1 MATNT
6 VGPTIVTGGSPAS
19 VGIVPNGSI
28 AYSADDTGNKMSVI
42 NVASLAVIG
51 TIPLTARPQAHARFM
66 GPNIISTTC
75 AGCGP
80 LVIAGDADLAPLGF
94 DRFVN
99 FHTGIVSL
107 TGNWTTTRTLSIL
120 AGGGTITTGGFN
132 ATISAPVI
140 NDGILTKAGAGTL
153 TLDGPATHAGG
164 TTVLLGTLI
173 VNDAHT
179 GAVNL
184 QGGTLGGHGTIG
196 SIAATGG
203 TINPGA
209 ASPAIL
215 RVTAAALTAGVT
227 LAVNING
234 TTVGTG
240 YDQLDA
246 GAVALGGATLAVQL
260 GFAPA
265 SGATFTIVKNATGT
279 FAGLAGRRRVR
290 DRQRAH
296 AHHVSG
302 RRRLRRGADGRLG
315 QR

>member
-1 MATNT
+1 
-6 VGPTIVTGGSPAS
+6 
-19 VGIVPNGSI
+19 
-28 AYSADDTGNKMSVI
+28 
-42 NVASLAVIG
+42 
-51 TIPLTARPQAHARFM
+51 M

-75 AGCGP
+75 VGCGG
-80 LVIAGDADLAPLGF
+80 LSSRRRGSATLGF
-94 DRFVN
+94 DRFVI
-99 FHTGIVSL
+99 FMKGLAVADREL
-107 TGNWTTTRTLSIL
+107 DDDPYLSIL

-215 RVTAAALTAGVT
+215 RATAAALTAGGHPG
-227 LAVNING
+227 ANIDG
-234 TTVGTG
+234 MTVGTG
-240 YDQLDA
+240 YNQLNA

-265 SGATFTIVKNATGT
+265 SGAAFMIVKNATGT
-279 FAGLAGRRRVR
+279 FAGSPEGAGFMTGNVHMRITY
-290 DRQRAH
+290 Q
-296 AHHVSG
+296 G
-302 RRRLRRGADGRLG
+302 GAGSDVVLTVDGPAVTA
-315 QR
+315 